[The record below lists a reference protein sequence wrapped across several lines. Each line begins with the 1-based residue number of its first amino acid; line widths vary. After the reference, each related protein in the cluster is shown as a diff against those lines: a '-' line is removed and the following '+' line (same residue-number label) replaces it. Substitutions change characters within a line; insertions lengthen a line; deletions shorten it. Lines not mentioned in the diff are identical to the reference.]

1 MNQKQITDF
10 PGYPGKVECCYENL
24 LKPKRHK
31 AKGTPPAFQCHL
43 ALTKTYMNQYDNG
56 SFSKSENTDFSS

>member
-43 ALTKTYMNQYDNG
+43 ALTKTYMN
-56 SFSKSENTDFSS
+56 